1 MSEPLISLDAV
12 THTYTPGTSFAVTAL
27 DKVSLTIH
35 KGEFVGLIGPTGSG
49 KSTLVQ
55 HLNGLLKPTS
65 GHVRLEGRDIWEKGV
80 SLKQVRQRIG
90 LVFQYP
96 EHQLFDET
104 VAADVAFGPR
114 NAGLTGQAVEDRVTE
129 ALALVGLGGALADR
143 SPFALSGG
151 QMRRAALAG
160 VLAMRP
166 EVLVLDE
173 PASGLDPR
181 GRDEILGHVLG
192 LHRLGLTVV
201 LVSHNMEDIARLATR
216 IIVMHQGRVLMDGTP
231 REVFARTD
239 ELEAVGLSAP
249 PMTLLA
255 RELRQRGLDVPLDL
269 ISVEEG
275 FNAVLKALGK
285 EGRHDA

>member
-1 MSEPLISLDAV
+1 MSKPLISLEAV

-27 DKVSLTIH
+27 DQVSLTIH

-65 GHVRLEGRDIWEKGV
+65 GHVRLEGRDIWERGM

-104 VAADVAFGPR
+104 VAADVGFGPR

-216 IIVMHQGRVLMDGTP
+216 IVVMHQGRVLMDGAA

-239 ELEAVGLSAP
+239 ALEAVGLSAP

-255 RELRQRGLDVPLDL
+255 RELRRRGLAVPPDL
-269 ISVEEG
+269 ISVDEG
-275 FNAVLKALGK
+275 FQAVLKALGK
-285 EGRHDA
+285 EARQGA